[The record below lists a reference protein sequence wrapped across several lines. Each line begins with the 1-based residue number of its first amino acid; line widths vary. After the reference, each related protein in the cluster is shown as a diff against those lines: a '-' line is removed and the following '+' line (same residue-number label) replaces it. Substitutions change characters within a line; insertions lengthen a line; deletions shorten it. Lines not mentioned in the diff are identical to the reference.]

1 MERIIDIHV
10 PDIGDFND
18 VQVVEVSVKPGDLV
32 KAEQPLIS
40 LESNKATME
49 VPSPVAGSIVSVM
62 LAVGDKVSQGTII
75 AKVELPASEQIAT
88 PRSVGSETKADDRS
102 IEHLEQIDVVVI
114 GGGPGGYSAAYRAA
128 DLGMNVAI
136 VERHQTLGGVC
147 LNVGCIPSKALLHVA
162 AVKEEAE
169 KLAEKGIRFSAAELD
184 LDALRSFK
192 YGTVKKLTDG
202 LNQMSRARKVR
213 VLNGVAKFI
222 SPHRLEIAMSDQSIQ
237 RIAFKKCIIATGS
250 SAVKLSVFPEDR
262 RIVTSTGA
270 LRLES
275 IPKRMLIVGAGI
287 IGLEMATVYSA
298 LGAKVDL
305 VERLPHILAGVDR
318 EAVKIWQS
326 RNAHRFEHIDLNAAV
341 VSARAETDGVTVD
354 IDGATKVTRSYDLVL
369 QSTGR
374 SPNSSGLGLET
385 IGVEQ
390 DPKGF
395 IVVNGRMQTNV
406 PHIFAIGDVAG
417 APMLA
422 HKAVHEGH
430 IAAEVASG
438 LKTSFDAR
446 IVPNVAYTSPEIAW
460 VGAME
465 HGATVVSAPRL
476 VSAKFPWAAS
486 GRALASGASY
496 GMTKLVFDEA
506 SHRIVGG
513 VIVGPHA
520 GDMIGEICVA
530 IEMGADAI
538 DISKTIHPHPTFGET
553 IGMAAEVY
561 ENVCTDLLPS
571 TRAHRKQT
579 DHSMSHGAG
588 IQRDRW

>member
-10 PDIGDFND
+10 PDIGDFSE

-40 LESNKATME
+40 LESDKATME

-62 LAVGDKVSQGTII
+62 LAVGEKVSQGTII
-75 AKVELPASEQIAT
+75 AKVELPASEGIVT
-88 PRSVGSETKADDRS
+88 PHSVGSETEAGDKS
-102 IEHLEQIDVVVI
+102 IENPEQIDVVVI

-169 KLAEKGIRFSAAELD
+169 KIADKGIRFGAAKLD
-184 LDALRSFK
+184 IDELRSFK
-192 YGTVKKLTDG
+192 DGTIKKLTDG

-222 SPHRLEIAMSDQSIQ
+222 SLHRLEIALSDRSIQ
-237 RIAFKKCIIATGS
+237 RIEFKKCIIATGS
-250 SAVKLSVFPEDR
+250 SPVKLGVFPEDR

-270 LRLES
+270 LQLES

-305 VERLPHILAGVDR
+305 VERSPHILAGIDR

-326 RNAHRFEHIDLNAAV
+326 QNAHRFEHIDLNAGV
-341 VSARAETDGVTVD
+341 VSARAESNGVIVE
-354 IDGATKVTRSYDLVL
+354 IGGATKVTRSYDLVL

-374 SPNSSGLGLET
+374 SPSSSGLGLET
-385 IGVEQ
+385 AGVER
-390 DPKGF
+390 DGKGF
-395 IVVNGRMQTNV
+395 VVVNNRMQTNIS
-406 PHIFAIGDVAG
+406 HIFAIGDVAG

-430 IAAEVASG
+430 VAAEAVAG

-446 IVPNVAYTSPEIAW
+446 IVPNVAYTNPEIAW

-465 HGATVVSAPRL
+465 HDAMVSPTQRL

-486 GRALASGASY
+486 GRAIASGASY
-496 GMTKLVFDEA
+496 GMTKLVFDEVT
-506 SHRIVGG
+506 HRIVGG

-553 IGMAAEVY
+553 IGVAAEVY

-571 TRAHRKQT
+571 TRAHRKRT
-579 DHSMSHGAG
+579 DH
-588 IQRDRW
+588 